1 VVKVKTHPPLVS
13 FVVPC
18 YNYARYLP
26 DCLGS
31 IFHLRGDYDIEVIA
45 IDDCSQDN
53 TLQILSG
60 FSDPRLKVIR
70 HAVNKGHVFT
80 VNEGLEQTRGKYVAR
95 IDADD
100 RYRADFLLET
110 VPKLETLPEIGA
122 AYGDVAVIDDQGRVN
137 CERSDVVHGN
147 ADFKGNEFIALLQR
161 NFICAP
167 TLLAR
172 REAWMSAWPIPKGL
186 AFNDWYFNIMLARR
200 YEFYY
205 ANKVVADYR
214 VHGTNHHATI
224 ARDRTEEISIIR
236 LLDLVFSEEEEDKLL
251 EEKKRKHRRSIYA
264 MQYLDFADKYFG
276 FEMNREARRCY
287 WRAAMNIPAALF
299 QRGVGRR
306 LVATYVPRSWYDSAK
321 RAARSGRVQAARR
334 I

>member
-1 VVKVKTHPPLVS
+1 VKTDSPLVS

-31 IFHLRGDYDIEVIA
+31 IFHLRGGYDIEVIA

-53 TLQILSG
+53 TLQILSD
-60 FSDPRLKVIR
+60 FSDPRLKVIT
-70 HAVNKGHVFT
+70 HPVNKGHVFT

-95 IDADD
+95 IDPDD
-100 RYRADFLLET
+100 RYRADFLIET

-122 AYGDVAVIDDQGRVN
+122 AYGDVAVIDDQGRMN

-172 REAWMSAWPIPKGL
+172 REAWMSAWPIPEGL

-205 ANKVVADYR
+205 VDKVVAEYR
-214 VHGTNHHATI
+214 VHGANHHAVI

-236 LLDLVFSEEEEDKLL
+236 LLDLVFAEEEEDKLL

-276 FEMNREARRCY
+276 FEMNRDARRCY
-287 WRAAMNIPAALF
+287 WRAFSLNPRLLLRRGLF
-299 QRGVGRR
+299 RRFCASFVKRQRYEACKQWLRSRR
-306 LVATYVPRSWYDSAK
+306 AVAE
-321 RAARSGRVQAARR
+321 
-334 I
+334 

>member
-1 VVKVKTHPPLVS
+1 VKTDSPLVS

-18 YNYARYLP
+18 YNYARYLT
-26 DCLGS
+26 DCLNS
-31 IFHLRGDYDIEVIA
+31 IFQLRGGYDIEVIA
-45 IDDCSQDN
+45 IDDCSRDN
-53 TLQILSG
+53 TLEILSG
-60 FSDPRLKVIR
+60 FSDPRLKVIT
-70 HAVNKGHVFT
+70 HPVNKGHVFT
-80 VNEGLEQTRGKYVAR
+80 VNEGFEQTRGKYVAR
-95 IDADD
+95 IDPDD

-172 REAWMSAWPIPKGL
+172 REAWMSAWPIPEGL

-205 ANKVVADYR
+205 VNKVVADYR
-214 VHGTNHHATI
+214 VHGANHHATI

-236 LLDLVFSEEEEDKLL
+236 LLDRIFSEEEEDKLL
-251 EEKKRKHRRSIYA
+251 EKEKRTYRRSIYA

-276 FEMNREARRCY
+276 FEMNRDARRCY
-287 WRAAMNIPAALF
+287 WQAFSLNPGLLLRRGLF
-299 QRGVGRR
+299 RRFCASFVKRQRYEACKQWLRSR
-306 LVATYVPRSWYDSAK
+306 KAVAE
-321 RAARSGRVQAARR
+321 
-334 I
+334 

>member
-1 VVKVKTHPPLVS
+1 MKSDSPLVS

-18 YNYARYLP
+18 YDYARYLT

-31 IFHLRGDYDIEVIA
+31 IFRLRGGYDIEVIA

-53 TLQILSG
+53 TLEILGG
-60 FSDPRLKVIR
+60 FSDPRLKVVK

-95 IDADD
+95 IDPDD

-110 VPKLETLPEIGA
+110 VPKLETLAEIGA
-122 AYGDVAVIDDQGRVN
+122 AYGDVAVIDEQGRMN

-147 ADFKGNEFIALLQR
+147 ADFKGNELITLLQR

-172 REAWMSAWPIPKGL
+172 REAWMSAWPVPEGL

-205 ANKVVADYR
+205 VNKIVAEYR
-214 VHGTNHHATI
+214 VHGANHHATI

-236 LLDLVFSEEEEDKLL
+236 LLDKIFSEQEEDKLL
-251 EEKKRKHRRSIYA
+251 ETEKRKHRRSIYA

-276 FEMNREARRCY
+276 FEMNRDARRCY
-287 WRAAMNIPAALF
+287 WRAAVNAPATLF
-299 QRGVGRR
+299 RSGVGRR
-306 LVATYVPRSWYDSAK
+306 LLATYVPRSLYDSGK
-321 RAARSGRVQAARR
+321 RFVRSQLKAQ
-334 I
+334 

>member
-1 VVKVKTHPPLVS
+1 VKTDSPLVS

-26 DCLGS
+26 DCLAS
-31 IFHLRGDYDIEVIA
+31 IFQLRGDYDIEVIA

-60 FSDPRLKVIR
+60 FSDPRLKVIT
-70 HAVNKGHVFT
+70 HPVNKGHVFT
-80 VNEGLEQTRGKYVAR
+80 VNEGFEQTRGKYVAR
-95 IDADD
+95 IDPDD

-172 REAWMSAWPIPKGL
+172 REAWMSAWPIPEGL

-205 ANKVVADYR
+205 VNKVVADYR
-214 VHGTNHHATI
+214 VHGANHHATI

-236 LLDLVFSEEEEDKLL
+236 LLDRIFSEEEEDKLL
-251 EEKKRKHRRSIYA
+251 EKEKRTYRRSIYA

-276 FEMNREARRCY
+276 FEMNRDARRCY
-287 WRAAMNIPAALF
+287 WQAFSLNPGLLLRRGLF
-299 QRGVGRR
+299 RRFCASFVKRQRYEACKQWLRSR
-306 LVATYVPRSWYDSAK
+306 KAVAE
-321 RAARSGRVQAARR
+321 
-334 I
+334 

>member
-1 VVKVKTHPPLVS
+1 MKTDSPLVS

-31 IFHLRGDYDIEVIA
+31 IFHLRGGYDIEVIA

-60 FSDPRLKVIR
+60 FSDPRLKVIK
-70 HAVNKGHVFT
+70 HPVNKGHVFT
-80 VNEGLEQTRGKYVAR
+80 VNEGLKETRGKYVVR
-95 IDADD
+95 IDPDD
-100 RYRADFLLET
+100 RCRPNFLT
-110 VPKLETLPEIGA
+110 DTLPEFEQYPEIGLV
-122 AYGDVAVIDDQGRVN
+122 YGDVATIDANGKIN
-137 CERSDVVHGN
+137 CERCDVVHHE
-147 ADFKGNEFIALLQR
+147 ADFKGNELIALLQR

-167 TLLAR
+167 SVIAR
-172 REAWMSAWPIPKGL
+172 REAWMSAWPIPEGL

-205 ANKVVADYR
+205 VNKVVADYR
-214 VHGTNHHATI
+214 VHGANHHAAI
-224 ARDRTEEISIIR
+224 ARDRTEELSTIG
-236 LLDLVFSEEEEDKLL
+236 LLDRVFSEEEQDKLL
-251 EEKKRKHRRSIYA
+251 ETEKRKYRRSIYA

-276 FEMNREARRCY
+276 FEMNRDARRCY
-287 WRAAMNIPAALF
+287 WRAAVNVPTTLF
-299 QRGVGRR
+299 RRGIGRR
-306 LVATYVPRSWYDSAK
+306 LLSTYVPRSWYDSAK
-321 RAARSGRVQAARR
+321 RAARLGRIQAPRR

>member
-1 VVKVKTHPPLVS
+1 MKTGSPLVS

-18 YNYARYLP
+18 YNYARYLG
-26 DCLGS
+26 DCLDS
-31 IFHLRGDYDIEVIA
+31 IFHLRGGYDIEVIA

-60 FSDPRLKVIR
+60 FSDPRLKVIT
-70 HAVNKGHVFT
+70 HTVNKGHVFT
-80 VNEGLEQTRGKYVAR
+80 VNEGLKKTRGKYVAR
-95 IDADD
+95 IDPDD
-100 RYRADFLLET
+100 RYRADFLVET

-122 AYGDVAVIDDQGRVN
+122 AYGDVAVIDDRGRVN

-172 REAWMSAWPIPKGL
+172 REAWMSAWPIPDGL

-205 ANKVVADYR
+205 VDKVVAEYR
-214 VHGTNHHATI
+214 VHGANHHGKI
-224 ARDRTEEISIIR
+224 IRDRSEEISIIQ
-236 LLDLVFSEEEEDKLL
+236 LLDRVFSEEEEDKLL
-251 EEKKRKHRRSIYA
+251 EKEKRTHRRSIYA

-276 FEMNREARRCY
+276 FEMNRDARRCY
-287 WRAAMNIPAALF
+287 WRAFSLNPRLLLRRGLF
-299 QRGVGRR
+299 RRFCASFVKRQRYEACKQWLRSR
-306 LVATYVPRSWYDSAK
+306 KAVAE
-321 RAARSGRVQAARR
+321 
-334 I
+334 

>member
-1 VVKVKTHPPLVS
+1 MKTDSPLVS

-18 YNYARYLP
+18 YNYARYLT
-26 DCLGS
+26 DCLNS
-31 IFHLRGDYDIEVIA
+31 IFQLRGGYDIEVIA
-45 IDDCSQDN
+45 IDDCSRDN
-53 TLQILSG
+53 TLEILSG
-60 FSDPRLKVIR
+60 FSDPRLKVIT
-70 HAVNKGHVFT
+70 HPVNKGHVFT
-80 VNEGLEQTRGKYVAR
+80 VNEGFEQTRGKYVAR
-95 IDADD
+95 IDPDD

-172 REAWMSAWPIPKGL
+172 REAWMSAWPIPEGL

-205 ANKVVADYR
+205 VNKVVADYR
-214 VHGTNHHATI
+214 VHGANHHATI

-236 LLDLVFSEEEEDKLL
+236 LLDRIFSEEEEDKLL
-251 EEKKRKHRRSIYA
+251 EKEKRTYRRSIYA

-276 FEMNREARRCY
+276 FEMNRDARRCY
-287 WRAAMNIPAALF
+287 WQAFSLNPGLLLRRGLF
-299 QRGVGRR
+299 RRFCASFVKRQRYEACKQWLRSR
-306 LVATYVPRSWYDSAK
+306 KAVAE
-321 RAARSGRVQAARR
+321 
-334 I
+334 